1 MIHTTDLTKCFGS
14 FVAVDKLN
22 LHIAPGEIFGLLG
35 ANGAGKTT
43 TIRILCGLLKPS
55 SGTATVNGYEVA
67 KHSEQIKRIIGYMS
81 QKFSLYDD
89 LKAKEN
95 IEFYA
100 NIYGLSYTSV
110 ISRTQELLQQLGL
123 DNRLNIYTRDLPM
136 GYKQR
141 LSLLCSLVHDPPVLV
156 LDEPTSGV
164 DPKARRE
171 FWDLISTLAAQGKTV
186 IVSTHYMDEAEY
198 CHRVLIMR
206 DGREVET
213 GSPAD
218 LKRKHLVDNMQSLFI
233 KLGSGD

>member
-1 MIHTTDLTKCFGS
+1 MIHTTDLTKRFGN

-43 TIRILCGLLKPS
+43 TIRILCGLLKPT
-55 SGTATVNGYEVA
+55 SGTATVGGYEVA
-67 KHSEQIKRIIGYMS
+67 KNSEQIKRIIGYMS

-95 IEFYA
+95 LEFYA
-100 NIYGLSYTSV
+100 NIYGFSYSSV
-110 ISRTQELLQQLGL
+110 ISRTHELQRQLGL
-123 DNRLNIYTRDLPM
+123 DNKLDDVTRDLPM
-136 GYKQR
+136 GFKQR

-171 FWDLISTLAAQGKTV
+171 FWDLISSLAAQGKTM

-198 CHRVLIMR
+198 CNRVLIMR
-206 DGREVET
+206 EGREVET
-213 GSPAD
+213 GSPTD
-218 LKRKHLVDNMQSLFI
+218 LKRKHQVGDMQSLFI